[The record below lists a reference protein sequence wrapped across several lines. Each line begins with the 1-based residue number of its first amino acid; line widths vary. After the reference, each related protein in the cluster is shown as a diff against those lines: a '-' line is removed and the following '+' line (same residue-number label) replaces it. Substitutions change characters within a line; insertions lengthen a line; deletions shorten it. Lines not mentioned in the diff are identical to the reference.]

1 MQADPAVLPGMA
13 RTSIQSARMPYG
25 SRYFCLQA
33 LVLHEQLVAEFGIG
47 HIGRKPRLGGD
58 TL

>member
-1 MQADPAVLPGMA
+1 MRADPAVLPGMA
-13 RTSIQSARMPYG
+13 KRSIQLARMPSESPSY
-25 SRYFCLQA
+25 LQA
-33 LVLHEQLVAEFGIG
+33 WVLHEQLVAEFGID